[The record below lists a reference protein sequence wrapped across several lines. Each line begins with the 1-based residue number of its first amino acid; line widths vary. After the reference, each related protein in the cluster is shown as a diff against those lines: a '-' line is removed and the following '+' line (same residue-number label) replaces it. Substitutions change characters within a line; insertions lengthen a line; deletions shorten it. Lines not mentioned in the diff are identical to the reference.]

1 MDASANPLR
10 APARSATLRAND
22 HIRAG
27 FQALRRAPGAR
38 CRFVAHGRG
47 RVRRLPGAQRRGQD
61 HGAPPHHP
69 RDPAQLGIGHRWD
82 LPHRAPDALAARAP
96 APHARHH
103 LRGLSA
109 PLRPHGVRE
118 RGAGGAHRGALR
130 GCRDRA
136 PRAPGARRGG
146 SQGHGERVC
155 FRAVGGREAA
165 RCDRARDREPAG
177 GRAGRRAH
185 RGARGRERSRRAAA
199 ARFDPPRRRC
209 RPARDHARGS
219 RSIPPRTRPPP
230 RGREAA
236 RGLTRACQGGAPRR
250 GPGATRARS
259 GPGRGARLRCGA
271 ARASGGRAPGA
282 GRGIGGELMHIFFV
296 REAWRS
302 FRHHRGLGMTAIF
315 SLTATLTLS
324 GLFVLLSHNADNA
337 LRWVGDRR
345 EMVIYLKDDVTDARR
360 AALIESLTRLYGTT
374 TYVSKE
380 QAWKEF
386 SEQIGDAVLLEAVG
400 TNPLPSSLRVR
411 LRPELLNAAAMEEA
425 AKQVGQFAEVE
436 DVRYGS
442 EWVRR
447 LDDLGAGLRRG
458 TLAIGV
464 LVALAI
470 VFVIYNT
477 LRLT

>member
-1 MDASANPLR
+1 
-10 APARSATLRAND
+10 
-22 HIRAG
+22 
-27 FQALRRAPGAR
+27 
-38 CRFVAHGRG
+38 
-47 RVRRLPGAQRRGQD
+47 
-61 HGAPPHHP
+61 
-69 RDPAQLGIGHRWD
+69 
-82 LPHRAPDALAARAP
+82 
-96 APHARHH
+96 
-103 LRGLSA
+103 
-109 PLRPHGVRE
+109 
-118 RGAGGAHRGALR
+118 
-130 GCRDRA
+130 
-136 PRAPGARRGG
+136 
-146 SQGHGERVC
+146 
-155 FRAVGGREAA
+155 
-165 RCDRARDREPAG
+165 
-177 GRAGRRAH
+177 
-185 RGARGRERSRRAAA
+185 
-199 ARFDPPRRRC
+199 
-209 RPARDHARGS
+209 
-219 RSIPPRTRPPP
+219 
-230 RGREAA
+230 
-236 RGLTRACQGGAPRR
+236 
-250 GPGATRARS
+250 
-259 GPGRGARLRCGA
+259 
-271 ARASGGRAPGA
+271 
-282 GRGIGGELMHIFFV
+282 MHIFFV

-302 FRHHRGLGMTAIF
+302 FRRHRGLGMTAIF

-345 EMVIYLKDDVTDARR
+345 EMVIYLKDDTSETRR

-477 LRLT
+477 LRLTVLARRQQVEIMSRLGATDRFIATPFVIEAMFEAGLAAVLALGVLLTFKQAVSAQVTGVVFLPPLGSLAFLGVAVALAWLASLIALSRVLRAVGP

>member
-1 MDASANPLR
+1 M
-10 APARSATLRAND
+10 
-22 HIRAG
+22 
-27 FQALRRAPGAR
+27 
-38 CRFVAHGRG
+38 
-47 RVRRLPGAQRRGQD
+47 
-61 HGAPPHHP
+61 
-69 RDPAQLGIGHRWD
+69 
-82 LPHRAPDALAARAP
+82 
-96 APHARHH
+96 H
-103 LRGLSA
+103 L
-109 PLRPHGVRE
+109 
-118 RGAGGAHRGALR
+118 
-130 GCRDRA
+130 
-136 PRAPGARRGG
+136 
-146 SQGHGERVC
+146 
-155 FRAVGGREAA
+155 
-165 RCDRARDREPAG
+165 
-177 GRAGRRAH
+177 
-185 RGARGRERSRRAAA
+185 
-199 ARFDPPRRRC
+199 
-209 RPARDHARGS
+209 
-219 RSIPPRTRPPP
+219 
-230 RGREAA
+230 
-236 RGLTRACQGGAPRR
+236 
-250 GPGATRARS
+250 
-259 GPGRGARLRCGA
+259 
-271 ARASGGRAPGA
+271 
-282 GRGIGGELMHIFFV
+282 FFV

-345 EMVIYLKDDVTDARR
+345 EMVIYLKDDVTDAR
-360 AALIESLTRLYGTT
+360 RLYGTT

-477 LRLT
+477 LRLTVLARRQQVEIMSRLGATDRFIATPFVIEAMFEAGLAAVLALGVLLTFKQAVSAQVTGVVFLPPLCSLAFLGVAVALAWLASLIALSRVLRAVGP